1 MKFVVTYHLY
11 KGNRVSRRIYL
22 YEDDIKKA
30 QKVAQKLKRKEE
42 RAFRVNNATTRPI
55 LLLDA
60 PKNPVDTL
68 KVVYR
73 KSRDTWLGD
82 TIEAYFP
89 QAGANY
95 PNIMMV
101 DELSGHQEVP
111 MEHYHKSKAATLDE
125 YAALHNRLV
134 QTYADESD
142 GYGAIAL
149 RIAFNILPKDL
160 KKGWKCYDQ
169 VCQAE

>member
-1 MKFVVTYHLY
+1 MKFVVTYHLHE
-11 KGNRVSRRIYL
+11 GNRVSRRIYL
-22 YEDDIKKA
+22 YENDIKEAKRIA
-30 QKVAQKLKRKEE
+30 KKLQRKEE
-42 RAFRVNNATTRPI
+42 RAFRVNSATTRPI

-73 KSRDTWLGD
+73 KSRDAWLGD
-82 TIEAYFP
+82 TIEAYLP
-89 QAGANY
+89 QAGATY
-95 PNIMMV
+95 PNIMMI

-111 MEHYHKSKAATLDE
+111 MEHYHKSKAAMLDE

-134 QTYADESD
+134 QAYADESD

-149 RIAFNILPKDL
+149 RIAFSILQKDL
-160 KKGWKCYDQ
+160 KEGWR
-169 VCQAE
+169 

>member
-22 YEDDIKKA
+22 YENDIKEAKRIA
-30 QKVAQKLKRKEE
+30 KKLQRKEE
-42 RAFRVNNATTRPI
+42 RTFRVNSATTRPI

-73 KSRDTWLGD
+73 KSRDAWLGD
-82 TIEAYFP
+82 TIEAYLP
-89 QAGANY
+89 QTSAIY
-95 PNIMMV
+95 PNVAMI
-101 DELSGHQEVP
+101 DEHGGYQEVS
-111 MEHYHKSKAATLDE
+111 MKHYHKTRAATLDE
-125 YAALHNRLV
+125 YAAFHNRLV
-134 QTYADESD
+134 RTYADESD

-160 KKGWKCYDQ
+160 KKGWR
-169 VCQAE
+169 